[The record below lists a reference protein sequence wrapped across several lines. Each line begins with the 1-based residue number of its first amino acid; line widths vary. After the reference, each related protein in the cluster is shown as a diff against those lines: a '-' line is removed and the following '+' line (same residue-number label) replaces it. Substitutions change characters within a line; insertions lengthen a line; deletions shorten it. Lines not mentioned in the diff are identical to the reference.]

1 MKKIAFTLALVMG
14 ISANAFAQ
22 QQAGGYTGPSAVSA
36 ITVAEALKLGD
47 DKQVIL
53 VGKIEKSLGNEKY
66 TFTDNTGSV
75 TVEIDDDEWRGL
87 TLNENDIVEIKGEI
101 DKDFTSFEVDVD
113 SITKK

>member
-14 ISANAFAQ
+14 ISTNVFA
-22 QQAGGYTGPSAVSA
+22 QQAGGYTGPSAVSTM
-36 ITVAEALKLGD
+36 TVSEVLKLGD
-47 DKQVIL
+47 DKPVIL

-75 TVEIDDDEWRGL
+75 TVEIDDEEWRGL

>member
-14 ISANAFAQ
+14 ISTNVFAQ
-22 QQAGGYTGPSAVSA
+22 QVGGYTGPSAVSTM
-36 ITVAEALKLGD
+36 TVAEVLKLGD
-47 DKQVIL
+47 DKPVIL

-75 TVEIDDDEWRGL
+75 TVEIDDEEWRGL